1 MNPCRANILGVCM
14 EHFDNMRLPLAA
26 RFVITHFSGIFS
38 IRFHTILLEDGPP
51 RARGWEK
58 KKARHSGATYRI
70 SQVQEESP
78 KYTNGTVFYHIQ
90 RLAGLEKSETL

>member
-1 MNPCRANILGVCM
+1 
-14 EHFDNMRLPLAA
+14 MRLPLAA
-26 RFVITHFSGIFS
+26 RLVILFFSRLSGIFS

-90 RLAGLEKSETL
+90 RLAGLEKGETL